1 MSRVLLSVKGLK
13 KYYPIKSGILN
24 RTKSFVY
31 AVDDIS
37 FDVMEKQ
44 TFALVGESGCGK
56 STTGFSILRLIEPT
70 EGKVFFENENIM
82 EYSNEKMR
90 QMRRNMQIIFQDP
103 YSSLNPR
110 MTVQQLISEPIITHN
125 RYSRKVVKELVADI
139 MEKVGLSRDQS
150 MRYPHQFSGGQRQR
164 ISIARAIVNNPKLVV
179 ADEPVSALDVS
190 IQAQI
195 INLLLKLQEDLN
207 LTYIFI
213 SHDLNVVKHVSNKV
227 GVMYLGRIVEMAAT
241 DDLYTNPLHPYTKA
255 LLSAVPVLDP
265 LKKKSRIIL
274 KGDVPSPSNP
284 PSGCTF
290 HLRCPNAM
298 KICKEIIPVN
308 KCVSSDHWVA
318 CHLYNQ

>member
-1 MSRVLLSVKGLK
+1 LSKVLLRVEGLK
-13 KYYPIKSGILN
+13 KYYPIKSGIIK
-24 RTKSFVY
+24 RAKKFVY
-31 AVDDIS
+31 AVDNVS
-37 FDVMEKQ
+37 FDVIEKQ

-56 STTGFSILRLIEPT
+56 STTGFSTTRIIEPT
-70 EGKVFFENENIM
+70 DGKIFFENENIM
-82 EYSNEKMR
+82 EYSSEKMR
-90 QMRRNMQIIFQDP
+90 LMRRNMQIIFQDP

-110 MTVQQLISEPIITHN
+110 MTVQQLISEPITTHN
-125 RYSRKVVKELVADI
+125 KYSKKEIDELVFNI
-139 MEKVGLSRDQS
+139 MDKVGLSKDQIA
-150 MRYPHQFSGGQRQR
+150 RYPHQFSGGQRQR
-164 ISIARAIVNNPKLVV
+164 ISIARAIVNNPKLVI

-227 GVMYLGRIVEMAAT
+227 GVMYLGSIVERADT
-241 DDLYTNPLHPYTKA
+241 EDLYANPLHPYTKA

-274 KGDVPSPSNP
+274 KGDVPNPSDP
-284 PSGCTF
+284 PPGCTF

-298 KICKEIIPVN
+298 KICKEIKPET
-308 KCVSSDHWVA
+308 KCVASNHLVA